1 MNKTFK
7 FKRSK
12 LILSLESSRAKSI
25 LLGVPIKKT
34 RVYTLGIRFEP
45 SKVIEFDNILN
56 PNWLKTYSDRYILTF
71 SFILFHTSI
80 IFITP
85 EKNNETNS

>member
-34 RVYTLGIRFEP
+34 RVYTLGI
-45 SKVIEFDNILN
+45 
-56 PNWLKTYSDRYILTF
+56 
-71 SFILFHTSI
+71 
-80 IFITP
+80 
-85 EKNNETNS
+85 